1 MMFYEEVSY
10 VVKQTF
16 IEFPHLDEDG
26 SHQMRRN
33 KSEPCLAKDFEDI
46 DDRTTTCG
54 SSVNGDESD
63 ILSVSDDLI
72 SGQGERDY
80 EDVQL
85 IVKHTFV
92 EFRYV
97 DEEDTPKL
105 RRTQSAPSLLET
117 SKFALLESKNWADMS
132 EFDVQTFVEG
142 SSVKSQ
148 SPVVEEDK
156 ECSQKSSR
164 RSGRARQRE
173 QKRRQLR
180 TPSPEMRNPY
190 CEFPRA
196 LPTLCF

>member
-1 MMFYEEVSY
+1 
-10 VVKQTF
+10 
-16 IEFPHLDEDG
+16 
-26 SHQMRRN
+26 
-33 KSEPCLAKDFEDI
+33 LAKDFEDI

-72 SGQGERDY
+72 SVHGERDY

-92 EFRYV
+92 EFRYI
-97 DEEDTPKL
+97 DEEDAPKL
-105 RRTQSAPSLLET
+105 RRTQSSPSLLET
-117 SKFALLESKNWADMS
+117 SKFALLELRNWADLS
-132 EFDVQTFVEG
+132 ELDVETCVEG

-156 ECSQKSSR
+156 ECSKKSSR

-173 QKRRQLR
+173 KNRRQIR

-190 CEFPRA
+190 CELFRT
-196 LPTLCF
+196 LPTLRL